1 MENATRLP
9 GLPLHMSEPKSD
21 DSLSS
26 GASSAATSL
35 PVGAAGA
42 GASAFAPAAFGAPA
56 FGPTASS
63 GSEAASVMSETA
75 SMEPPQLR
83 SPGGT
88 AIALPEGVPAA
99 LAQMIGT
106 ESGCRALQAAAR
118 QMLLSKPLLQH
129 PDAPCHGLLN
139 QLAHMAV
146 PVAPAPEPEPAA
158 PPPPPP
164 RWGQSSSSMAGRAMQ
179 RDESREALE
188 VLSSQFFT
196 GRAA

>member
-26 GASSAATSL
+26 GASSLATAA

-42 GASAFAPAAFGAPA
+42 AASAFAPAAFGAPA

-63 GSEAASVMSETA
+63 GSEAASVMSEA
-75 SMEPPQLR
+75 AEPPQLR

-164 RWGQSSSSMAGRAMQ
+164 RWGQSSASMAGRAMQ

-188 VLSSQFFT
+188 VLSSQFST